1 MCPLRII
8 LIFLSATLAGFFL
21 VRNIKSQSAD
31 AVSDSDIDSRTKEIN
46 SSNIA
51 VDSLPFSTKVLC
63 VLFFFLNFSFL
74 RHFLFILLG
83 VLNMWFTFLF
93 P

>member
-31 AVSDSDIDSRTKEIN
+31 AVADSDIDSRTKEIN

-51 VDSLPFSTKVLC
+51 ADSLPFSTKVLC
-63 VLFFFLNFSFL
+63 VLFFFSLI
-74 RHFLFILLG
+74 FLFKNIFR
-83 VLNMWFTFLF
+83 VFY
-93 P
+93 